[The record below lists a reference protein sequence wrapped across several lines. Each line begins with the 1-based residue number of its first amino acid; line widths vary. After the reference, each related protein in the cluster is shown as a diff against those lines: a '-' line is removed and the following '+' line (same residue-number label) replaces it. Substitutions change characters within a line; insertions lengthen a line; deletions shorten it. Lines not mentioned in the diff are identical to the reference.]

1 MYNTQPSFMLG
12 FHGCDK
18 SLVEDVISGR
28 DMLRASENDYD
39 WLGNGIYF
47 WENDPVRALEYARL
61 LQENPTR
68 SRAKISE
75 PAVIGAV
82 LDPGNCLNLMES
94 SSLRLLRDT
103 YDSLNEL
110 LSASGVAMRVNS
122 APSGSSQDL
131 LLRRLDCS
139 VIEYLHRKNTGRDF
153 DTVRGLFFEGEDLY
167 PNAGFKTKNHIQ
179 VCVRNPNCIKGF
191 FLPREPDAQYSVP

>member
-1 MYNTQPSFMLG
+1 MLG

-28 DMLRASENDYD
+28 DMLRASVNDYD

-94 SSLRLLRDT
+94 SSLRLLRDA

-122 APSGSSQDL
+122 ALSGSGPDL

-139 VIEYLHRKNTGRDF
+139 VIEFLHEENTGRDF

-191 FLPREPDAQYSVP
+191 FLPREPDALYPVP